1 MLFKIKLKSFGE
13 KKNTPLF
20 PFGPSWHQSALY
32 LLSRLNPINRFDL
45 SFSSVTG
52 GFFFFFTIIILEL
65 DSKRYSSI
73 YPISKPQINPNLI
86 DRLMN
91 FQ

>member
-13 KKNTPLF
+13 KKIHHYFPLDLA
-20 PFGPSWHQSALY
+20 GTRVLY
-32 LLSRLNPINRFDL
+32 ICCLDL
-45 SFSSVTG
+45 IQLTG
-52 GFFFFFTIIILEL
+52 LTFLFLVSQVGFFFFTIIILEL